1 MWFFTWQRN
10 YPVYDARAKLFK
22 ASTPLWN
29 MCQFLKAQNLVR
41 DLWIHCQ
48 NHLHRDIFF
57 IKWKI
62 KAIKG
67 EKTNQEHILIKE
79 NKVIH

>member
-1 MWFFTWQRN
+1 MWFFTWQRK
-10 YPVYDARAKLFK
+10 YLVYDARAKLFK

-29 MCQFLKAQNLVR
+29 TCQFLKAQNLVR

-57 IKWKI
+57 IKWKV

-79 NKVIH
+79 NKVIN